1 MDGIALYLFVLVI
14 NPAIHVMLLAAG
26 IMLLQQA
33 VKMRKIPPNAQIYLV
48 ALLAVIV
55 IDMSMFGQSWLHSKF
70 GSNQK
75 PVTNPITLSY
85 TNQAVSGTPEFAMRE
100 IVRAVHEQN
109 GELFLQ
115 YVDVDG
121 ILADVA
127 KKIPRMQPTKV
138 KQQILAEITSGKAK
152 LPVQNGGPVMSL
164 FDNWS
169 VGGVPPDDSFFA
181 AIKTAVLSLGILE
194 PRGVNDIAWLRVKI
208 DNARTSNRWTG
219 DGRVR
224 FKLIKEGREYKV
236 LADDQTTA
244 GLMERYK
251 AHVAAP

>member
-1 MDGIALYLFVLVI
+1 MDGIALYLFILVI
-14 NPAIHVMLLAAG
+14 NPAIHVILLGTG

-33 VKMRKIPPNAQIYLV
+33 VTMLKIPPNAQIYLV

-55 IDMSMFGQSWLHSKF
+55 IDMSLFGQSWLHSKF

-85 TNQAVSGTPEFAMRE
+85 SNQAVSGTPEFAMRE

-121 ILADVA
+121 ILADIA
-127 KKIPRMQPTKV
+127 KKIPGIEPPKV
-138 KQQILAEITSGKAK
+138 KQQILTEITSGKAK
-152 LPVQNGGPVMSL
+152 LPVQNSGPVMKL
-164 FDNWS
+164 FDHWS
-169 VGGVPPDDSFFA
+169 IGGVPPDNSLLA
-181 AIKTAVLSLGILE
+181 AIKTSILSLGTLE
-194 PRGVNDIAWLRVKI
+194 PSGVNDIAWLRVKI

-224 FKLIKEGREYKV
+224 FKLIKEGSEYKV

-244 GLMERYK
+244 GLIERYK
-251 AHVAAP
+251 AYVAIP